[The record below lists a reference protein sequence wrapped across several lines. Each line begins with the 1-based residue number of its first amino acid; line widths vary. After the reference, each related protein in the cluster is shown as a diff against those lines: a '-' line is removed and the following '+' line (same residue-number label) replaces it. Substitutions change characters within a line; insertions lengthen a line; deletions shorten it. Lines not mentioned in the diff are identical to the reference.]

1 MTRYT
6 QPANSPLRSRLPLLA
21 LSLLMLV
28 LASWAGL
35 LRLGWQWPLIRPTLP
50 MAHGPLMVSGFLG
63 ALICLERGI
72 ALVPVVQGKAR
83 ILLLL
88 PSLLAGLGGLVVA
101 MGILNPLGPILMTLG
116 SLGLVALMT
125 RIYRL
130 HPAFYSLVIWLGA
143 VAWAGGQFLWLF
155 GQPVYAIIP
164 WWTGFLALT
173 IAGERLELSRLLRL
187 PPRTRRLFMLAIVL
201 LGMAMLLTLLRYD
214 MGMRVLGLALLL
226 LAAWLL
232 RYDIARRRLHVG
244 GQTRFIAVALLSGYG
259 WLGISGALFI
269 IYGGM
274 AAGPYYDAMLHTFF
288 LGYVMS
294 MIFAHAPIVFPAV
307 LGRPLPFTP
316 WFYSHLGLLHASLL
330 LRIAGDLALQTGL
343 RQWGG
348 LLNAL
353 VLLLFLLN
361 TVVAIRRGQSRA

>member
-1 MTRYT
+1 MTR
-6 QPANSPLRSRLPLLA
+6 
-21 LSLLMLV
+21 
-28 LASWAGL
+28 
-35 LRLGWQWPLIRPTLP
+35 
-50 MAHGPLMVSGFLG
+50 
-63 ALICLERGI
+63 
-72 ALVPVVQGKAR
+72 
-83 ILLLL
+83 
-88 PSLLAGLGGLVVA
+88 
-101 MGILNPLGPILMTLG
+101 
-116 SLGLVALMT
+116 
-125 RIYRL
+125 
-130 HPAFYSLVIWLGA
+130 
-143 VAWAGGQFLWLF
+143 AW
-155 GQPVYAIIP
+155 
-164 WWTGFLALT
+164 
-173 IAGERLELSRLLRL
+173 
-187 PPRTRRLFMLAIVL
+187 
-201 LGMAMLLTLLRYD
+201 
-214 MGMRVLGLALLL
+214 RVLGLALLL

-232 RYDIARRRLHVG
+232 RYDITRRRLHVG

-330 LRIAGDLALQTGL
+330 LRITGDLTLQTGL

-361 TVVAIRRGQSRA
+361 TVVAIRRGQSRAPGQE